1 MTSRPLLVLALLI
14 LTATVVAPTFASDPE
29 TGIPSPPPNWRLS
42 GDAERGAEI
51 FADKCALCHGK
62 DGSGRRFMPLD
73 PKPRDLTDPEELK
86 LDSDW
91 QLYLVIRDGGE
102 AVGLADTMIG
112 VGDQVT
118 AQEVH
123 DVAVFVKG
131 LSETESAGD

>member
-1 MTSRPLLVLALLI
+1 MTPRPALLPASLAVVVLA
-14 LTATVVAPTFASDPE
+14 AAVVAPTFASDPE
-29 TGIPSPPPNWRLS
+29 AAIPSPPPNWELS
-42 GDAERGAEI
+42 GDVSRGAEI

-62 DGSGRRFMPLD
+62 DGSGRRLMPLD
-73 PKPRDLTDPEELK
+73 PRPRDLTDASELK
-86 LDSDW
+86 LSSDW
-91 QLYLVIRDGGE
+91 QLYLVIRDGGQ

-131 LSETESAGD
+131 LSEE

>member
-1 MTSRPLLVLALLI
+1 MPRLSFALAGLTFLLLAAL
-14 LTATVVAPTFASDPE
+14 VVAPTSASDPE
-29 TGIPSPPPNWRLS
+29 AGIPSPPPNWKLS
-42 GDAERGAEI
+42 GDVERGAEI

-62 DGSGRRFMPLD
+62 DGSGRRLMPLD
-73 PKPRDLTDPEELK
+73 PKPRDLTDADELK
-86 LDSDW
+86 LASDW

-118 AQEVH
+118 PQEVH

-131 LSETESAGD
+131 LSAGE